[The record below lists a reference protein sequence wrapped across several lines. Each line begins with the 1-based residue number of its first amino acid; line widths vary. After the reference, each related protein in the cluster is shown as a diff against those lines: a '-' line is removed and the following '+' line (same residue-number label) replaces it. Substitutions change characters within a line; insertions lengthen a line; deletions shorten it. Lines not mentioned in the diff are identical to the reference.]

1 MHNGFIGW
9 YGCACAGIFFS
20 FSSRFTIH
28 NSFSCWKYMRDIG
41 KWIFDIYIFWL
52 VLAIVCFF
60 FARIQ
65 LNFAWTFCG
74 SISMKRYKCIECITR
89 FSVCFHWQTWN
100 EWLKWVNNNWM
111 LESTTPMIT
120 TINKQSGVFQWLRS
134 NRNTYT
140 LLTSTSSLFFS

>member
-28 NSFSCWKYMRDIG
+28 FHAENICEILESGFMID
-41 KWIFDIYIFWL
+41 IFWL

-65 LNFAWTFCG
+65 LNFA
-74 SISMKRYKCIECITR
+74 
-89 FSVCFHWQTWN
+89 
-100 EWLKWVNNNWM
+100 
-111 LESTTPMIT
+111 
-120 TINKQSGVFQWLRS
+120 
-134 NRNTYT
+134 
-140 LLTSTSSLFFS
+140 